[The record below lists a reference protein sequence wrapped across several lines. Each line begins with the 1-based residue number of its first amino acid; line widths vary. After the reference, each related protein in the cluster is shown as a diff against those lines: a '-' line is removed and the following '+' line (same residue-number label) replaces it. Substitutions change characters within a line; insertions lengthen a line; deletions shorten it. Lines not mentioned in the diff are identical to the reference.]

1 MTVPITRT
9 TNRLIEQNTSDIIK
23 IRPKTLNP
31 SCPSHQSGSFRPQ
44 PPLPCFTVSV
54 PVAKPH
60 AQPHRLWTPRP
71 FPINHY
77 WKQTLMHAS
86 AAVQTSPP
94 LRSLLNAMA
103 SNNASSQ
110 SSLTVLLTQPACL
123 LPVSPASYVAGLTL
137 SSADKGLAL
146 KCVWFSTSQHC
157 PRQTLAPHPTP
168 ATLGS

>member
-1 MTVPITRT
+1 MCAHHGLYFNLKHWQKLTASCEEGIKQGMKMLLKLQSCAGICEQLLD
-9 TNRLIEQNTSDIIK
+9 TN
-23 IRPKTLNP
+23 
-31 SCPSHQSGSFRPQ
+31 
-44 PPLPCFTVSV
+44 
-54 PVAKPH
+54 
-60 AQPHRLWTPRP
+60 
-71 FPINHY
+71 PINHY

-157 PRQTLAPHPTP
+157 PRQTLAPPPHPRNTGKIN
-168 ATLGS
+168 GSMT